1 MFHLL
6 ADSWLRGHLVNT
18 NDFGSLLWILDMSRQ
33 NGVVHVELPK
43 AQRTEKGEPWLA
55 RLYLVE
61 GHVVECHVHSRVDGR
76 KLLSD
81 GEAMHWLAQWGQRQL
96 VWSLEVFTPR
106 QTTPHSVLHPAPV
119 GLLPPARTVVP
130 LQQVSQLADLPPPAQ
145 YSSPP
150 HRITQPIGLL
160 PPASQVKPPQRI
172 VQAEQGVIRSWPR
185 KHRQTFALVDGKRS
199 VGQIA
204 AMLKQPPAFVEE
216 IVNDLQS
223 LGVIRR

>member
-1 MFHLL
+1 M
-6 ADSWLRGHLVNT
+6 NT

-43 AQRTEKGEPWLA
+43 AQRTEEGEPWLA

-61 GHVVECHVHSRVDGR
+61 GHVVECHVHSQVDGR

-81 GEAMHWLAQWGQRQL
+81 GEAMHWLARWGQRQL
-96 VWSLEVFTPR
+96 AWSLEVFTPR
-106 QTTPHSVLHPAPV
+106 QTTPHPVLHPAP
-119 GLLPPARTVVP
+119 A
-130 LQQVSQLADLPPPAQ
+130 
-145 YSSPP
+145 
-150 HRITQPIGLL
+150 GLL

-172 VQAEQGVIRSWPR
+172 VEAEQGVIRSWPR
-185 KHRQTFALVDGKRS
+185 KHRQIFALVDGTRS

-204 AMLKQPPAFVEE
+204 AMLKAPPAIVEE

>member
-1 MFHLL
+1 
-6 ADSWLRGHLVNT
+6 
-18 NDFGSLLWILDMSRQ
+18 MSRQ
-33 NGVVHVELPK
+33 NGVVQVELPK

-61 GHVVECHVHSRVDGR
+61 GHVVACHVYSQVDGR
-76 KLLSD
+76 RLLSD

-96 VWSLEVFTPR
+96 VWSLEVFTPH
-106 QTTPHSVLHPAPV
+106 QITPHPVLRPAPA
-119 GLLPPARTVVP
+119 GLLPPARTVAP
-130 LQQVSQLADLPPPAQ
+130 PQQVSQLADLPPPTQ
-145 YSSPP
+145 YGSPP
-150 HRITQPIGLL
+150 HRITQPAGLL

-216 IVNDLQS
+216 IINDLQS